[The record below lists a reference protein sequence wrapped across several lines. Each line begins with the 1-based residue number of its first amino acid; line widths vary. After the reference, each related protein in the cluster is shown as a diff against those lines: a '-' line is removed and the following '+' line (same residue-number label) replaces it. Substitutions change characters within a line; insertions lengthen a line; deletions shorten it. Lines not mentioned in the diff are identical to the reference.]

1 MNNSYVR
8 KFDNLDEMVHF
19 LENHKSP
26 KLTQDAIYNPSCP
39 VIINEMEIL
48 VKSLPQKK
56 SPSPEGVSLMSSPAY
71 LKKNNTD
78 FRRGRTDS

>member
-1 MNNSYVR
+1 
-8 KFDNLDEMVHF
+8 MVHF

-26 KLTQDAIYNPSCP
+26 KLTQDATDNPSYP

-48 VKSLPQKK
+48 VKSLPKKK

-71 LKKNNTD
+71 LKKTNTN
-78 FRRGRTDS
+78 FRRGRSDS